1 MILVARSLQV
11 SVMEYV
17 FPVFEQ
23 EKLIRPLADVYFAC
37 VSSSLIGMIFYRL
50 IFESVMSAR
59 RVMGMGSVVYA
70 IFLCSLFWT
79 NERSFGH
86 HMPDAGPHCSYGI
99 DFYLPSNPDQ
109 RFRIAEYGIL
119 TAMNPGFT
127 MDNPGH
133 SLEAYARIDKFAQKC
148 VLEENFLRGFSGAA
162 RLVAGDQRGL
172 SDCEGDINRQAG
184 IAPNRM
190 GIYNPKIF
198 DEVVEMGVDYRT
210 DAESPNNPG
219 KAVEWFGSRTRA
231 GSKKPNVMMLESLD
245 RYCRTAPDYTVLVI
259 NQAAMHDWL
268 GRQTTCID
276 MSSLSGAIS
285 RVYTVTCGQVRE
297 MLSSTRVSSI
307 RDVTPKRQLPSNA
320 PDFGISLEE
329 NVDRPGMDYGR
340 IFLNSNDCP
349 DACKWLCE
357 NDDKCRSFTFVRR
370 GFQGSR
376 PICYVKSGV
385 PNKISPRPCCVSGKK
400 TIALND
406 QNQTS
411 RGSTAQPRKKAED
424 RVPKILNQRPNIT
437 SRQLPKAAQN
447 QRMTLEQNSDRPGS
461 DYSKIT
467 MSGNAR
473 PTMCSGMCEKDR
485 RCKAFTFVKK
495 GYQGN
500 TAVCYLK
507 DKSPKLVKN
516 KSCCVS
522 GVKR

>member
-1 MILVARSLQV
+1 
-11 SVMEYV
+11 MEYI
-17 FPVFEQ
+17 FPIFGL
-23 EKLIRPLADVYFAC
+23 EKLIRPLANVYFAC
-37 VSSSLIGMIFYRL
+37 VSSSPIGMISFPL

-59 RVMGMGSVVYA
+59 RLIGMGTVVYA
-70 IFLCSLFWT
+70 MFLCSLFWT
-79 NERSFGH
+79 NERAFGH

-109 RFRIAEYGIL
+109 RFRVAEYGIL
-119 TAMNPGFT
+119 TSMNPGFT

-210 DAESPNNPG
+210 DAESPNNPV
-219 KAVEWFGSRTRA
+219 KAVEWFASRTRA
-231 GSKKPNVMMLESLD
+231 GSKKPNVMMLEALD

-259 NQAAMHDWL
+259 NQVAMHDWL

-307 RDVTPKRQLPSNA
+307 RDIMPKRQLPSNA

-340 IFLNSNDCP
+340 IFLNSNDGP

-357 NDDKCRSFTFVRR
+357 NDNKCRSFTFVRR

-385 PNKISPRPCCVSGKK
+385 PNKVSPRPCCVSGKK
-400 TIALND
+400 FIALND

-411 RGSTAQPRKKAED
+411 GGSTAQPRKKAED